1 VKKFWDNSTG
11 KCGAGALAREAA
23 PQKPV
28 PASLTIGTVT
38 ISPATVLAPMAG
50 VTDTVFRR
58 FIRNLGGC
66 GLIMTEFTSADGV
79 LRMKDQKA
87 KRYLHFYEDEHPIS
101 AQLFGS
107 DPRVMAEAAR
117 MVEGLGFDLV
127 DLNLGCPAKKVVKCN
142 GGSGLLR
149 DLPAIGKIFEAVR
162 AAVKIPFTVKFRA
175 GWNDQEIVCV
185 ELARM
190 AEDCGLAAVA
200 LHARTREMGYSGN
213 ARWEW
218 IAAIKDAVKIP
229 VIGNGDIRSPE
240 DACAMTAQTGCDA
253 VMIGRTA
260 PSNPWIFRQIEQ
272 YCAGIRETNAGNGH
286 VGTAALGCPV
296 ERRSTGLDVRASA
309 ADLRLTREGHDFSRA
324 VNPYL
329 LELALGAEG
338 RFPTPNDR
346 GQKPYDSPT
355 ETDRYQMIRTYF
367 QMLIEEEL
375 PDAVG
380 KMKQFASWFTHGVP
394 GGAGL
399 RKEIYESKSAPEI
412 LTRVENFFEA
422 RLCGAGAP
430 SASSGQALARET
442 ASAIPE

>member
-1 VKKFWDNSTG
+1 MKKFWDNSTG
-11 KCGAGALAREAA
+11 TCGADECDAGAPARELPAL
-23 PQKPV
+23 PVSKPGSLKPV
-28 PASLTIGTVT
+28 PAALTIGTVT

-79 LRMKDQKA
+79 LRKKDQKA

-107 DPRVMAEAAR
+107 APQVMAEAAR

-162 AAVKIPFTVKFRA
+162 ATVKIPFTVKFRA
-175 GWNDQEIVCV
+175 GWNDEEIVCV

-190 AEDCGLAAVA
+190 AENCGLAAVA

-240 DACAMTAQTGCDA
+240 DACAMVTQTGCDA
-253 VMIGRTA
+253 VMIGRSA

-272 YCAGIRETNAGNGH
+272 YCELARGG
-286 VGTAALGCPV
+286 P
-296 ERRSTGLDVRASA
+296 GLRPGQAEQSSA
-309 ADLRLTREGHDFSRA
+309 ACSDQNTEASIGIDPAGLRPARPGQI
-324 VNPYL
+324 P
-329 LELALGAEG
+329 G
-338 RFPTPNDR
+338 PTNSL
-346 GQKPYDSPT
+346 PYDHPS
-355 ETDRYQMIRTYF
+355 EADRYQMIRTYF

-399 RKEIYESKSAPEI
+399 RKAIYESKSAPEI
-412 LTRVENFFEA
+412 LARVEEFFEA

-430 SASSGQALARET
+430 GRDVAV
-442 ASAIPE
+442 AIPLRSS

>member
-1 VKKFWDNSTG
+1 
-11 KCGAGALAREAA
+11 
-23 PQKPV
+23 
-28 PASLTIGTVT
+28 
-38 ISPATVLAPMAG
+38 MAG

-79 LRMKDQKA
+79 LRKKDQKA

-107 DPRVMAEAAR
+107 NPNVMAEAAR

-149 DLPAIGKIFEAVR
+149 DLPAIGRIFEAVR
-162 AAVKIPFTVKFRA
+162 AAVTIPFTVKFRA
-175 GWNDQEIVCV
+175 GWSDEEIVCV

-190 AEDCGLAAVA
+190 AESCGLVAVA
-200 LHARTREMGYSGN
+200 LHARTREQGYSGN

-218 IAAIKDAVKIP
+218 IAAVKDAVKIP

-240 DACAMTAQTGCDA
+240 DACAMIAKTGCDA
-253 VMIGRTA
+253 VMIGRSA

-272 YCAGIRETNAGNGH
+272 YCGYART
-286 VGTAALGCPV
+286 
-296 ERRSTGLDVRASA
+296 S
-309 ADLRLTREGHDFSRA
+309 
-324 VNPYL
+324 
-329 LELALGAEG
+329 LA
-338 RFPTPNDR
+338 
-346 GQKPYDSPT
+346 KSYDQPS
-355 ETDRYQMIRTYF
+355 EFDRYQMIRTYF
-367 QMLIEEEL
+367 RMLIEEEL

-394 GGAGL
+394 GGAAL
-399 RKEIYESKSAPEI
+399 RKTIYESKSAPEI
-412 LTRVENFFEA
+412 LERVEDFFEA
-422 RLCGAGAP
+422 RLQTL
-430 SASSGQALARET
+430 QAQ
-442 ASAIPE
+442 

>member
-1 VKKFWDNSTG
+1 
-11 KCGAGALAREAA
+11 
-23 PQKPV
+23 
-28 PASLTIGTVT
+28 
-38 ISPATVLAPMAG
+38 MAG

-79 LRMKDQKA
+79 LRTKDQKA

-107 DPRVMAEAAR
+107 NPLVMAEAAR
-117 MVEGLGFDLV
+117 MVEDLGFDLV

-162 AAVKIPFTVKFRA
+162 TAVAIPFTVKFRA
-175 GWNDQEIVCV
+175 GWSDDEIVCV

-190 AEDCGLAAVA
+190 AESCGLAAVA
-200 LHARTREMGYSGN
+200 LHARTREQGYSGQ

-218 IAAIKDAVKIP
+218 IAAVKDAVKIP

-240 DACAMTAQTGCDA
+240 DACAMVTQTGCDA

-272 YCAGIRETNAGNGH
+272 YCAALNVESGSTPEPGNGH
-286 VGTAALGCPV
+286 VGTAAPGCPV
-296 ERRSTGLDVRASA
+296 ERSSIDFAAGHSMAAVVR
-309 ADLRLTREGHDFSRA
+309 TREGHDFSRA
-324 VNPYL
+324 EAAANAQAA
-329 LELALGAEG
+329 LAAEVG
-338 RFPTPNDR
+338 FRPD
-346 GQKPYDSPT
+346 GQSYDEPS
-355 ETDRYQMIRTYF
+355 EADRYQMIRTYF
-367 QMLIEEEL
+367 QMLVEEEL

-399 RKEIYESKSAPEI
+399 RKAIYESKSAVEI
-412 LTRVENFFEA
+412 LGRVEEFFEA
-422 RLCGAGAP
+422 RLCGAGA
-430 SASSGQALARET
+430 LARDG
-442 ASAIPE
+442 

>member
-1 VKKFWDNSTG
+1 LRKQWDNSV
-11 KCGAGALAREAA
+11 AGVGILARADAARALAASTV
-23 PQKPV
+23 PSQLKIGPV
-28 PASLTIGTVT
+28 EIT
-38 ISPATVLAPMAG
+38 PATVLAPMAG

-79 LRMKDQKA
+79 LRAKDKKA

-107 DPRVMAEAAR
+107 NPQVMAEAAR

-149 DLPAIGKIFEAVR
+149 DMPAIGRIFEAVR

-175 GWNDQEIVCV
+175 GWNDDEIVCV
-185 ELARM
+185 ELAKM
-190 AEDCGLAAVA
+190 AESCGLCAVA
-200 LHARTREMGYSGN
+200 LHARTREQGYSGN

-218 IAAIKDAVKIP
+218 ISAVKSAVKIP

-240 DACAMTAQTGCDA
+240 DACAMVAQTGCDA

-260 PSNPWIFRQIEQ
+260 PSNPWIFRQIAQ
-272 YCAGIRETNAGNGH
+272 YNARVQDRRTAEDSVFTAGSL
-286 VGTAALGCPV
+286 AASEASV
-296 ERRSTGLDVRASA
+296 RRD
-309 ADLRLTREGHDFSRA
+309 
-324 VNPYL
+324 
-329 LELALGAEG
+329 
-338 RFPTPNDR
+338 
-346 GQKPYDSPT
+346 GQSYDEPSDY
-355 ETDRYQMIRTYF
+355 DRYQMIRTYF
-367 QMLIEEEL
+367 QMLIEEEM

-399 RKEIYESKSAPEI
+399 RKSIYETKDEHII
-412 LTRVENFFEA
+412 LMRVEEFFE
-422 RLCGAGAP
+422 RSL
-430 SASSGQALARET
+430 QANPA
-442 ASAIPE
+442 

>member
-1 VKKFWDNSTG
+1 MKKHWDNSAGRLTG
-11 KCGAGALAREAA
+11 DLSGLPPRV
-23 PQKPV
+23 V
-28 PASLTIGTVT
+28 PSSLVIGNVP
-38 ISPATVLAPMAG
+38 IAPATVLAPMAG

-79 LRMKDQKA
+79 LRKKDQKA

-107 DPRVMAEAAR
+107 DPYVMAEAAR
-117 MVEGLGFDLV
+117 MVEGFGFDLV

-149 DLPAIGKIFEAVR
+149 DLPAIGRIFESVR

-175 GWNDQEIVCV
+175 GWNDEEIVCV

-218 IAAIKDAVKIP
+218 IAAVKDAVKIP

-240 DACAMTAQTGCDA
+240 DACAMVTQTGCDA
-253 VMIGRTA
+253 VMIGRSA

-272 YCAGIRETNAGNGH
+272 YCSAHG
-286 VGTAALGCPV
+286 AADAPVRLV
-296 ERRSTGLDVRASA
+296 ERSSTESTG
-309 ADLRLTREGHDFSRA
+309 
-324 VNPYL
+324 N
-329 LELALGAEG
+329 
-338 RFPTPNDR
+338 TPS
-346 GQKPYDSPT
+346 YDQPT
-355 ETDRYQMIRTYF
+355 EVDRYQMIRTYF

-394 GGAGL
+394 GGAHL

-412 LTRVENFFEA
+412 LTRVETFFEA
-422 RLCGAGAP
+422 RI
-430 SASSGQALARET
+430 SALSP
-442 ASAIPE
+442 ASIPAELTHSKA